1 MKKILAAVMPMLI
14 VATPGIAQAQA
25 AAPQTAEPA
34 ETVQRGGVLGVGL
47 YVSDPERSLKFYR
60 DTLGMKV
67 LMQFAPPSKPGEPKQ
82 VPDIVLNGGKPTDPM
97 LMLLHDRDPKG
108 PRKIEHSFGFARVVV
123 FHTDLAALAVKL
135 RENGF
140 SAGNANTAHGTVR
153 VMMINDPDGYLVE
166 VIEQK
171 PAAAAPR

>member
-1 MKKILAAVMPMLI
+1 MKKVLAAALPMLFL
-14 VATPGIAQAQA
+14 ATTGAAHAQM
-25 AAPQTAEPA
+25 AAPQPAAPA
-34 ETVQRGGVLGVGL
+34 EAVQRGGVLGVGL

-67 LMQFAPPSKPGEPKQ
+67 MMQFAPPAKPGAPKQ
-82 VPDIVLNGGKPTDPM
+82 VPDVVLNGGKPTDPM

-108 PRKIEHSFGFARVVV
+108 PRKIEHGFGFARVVV
-123 FHTDLAALAVKL
+123 FHTDLAALAAKL

-140 SAGNANTAHGTVR
+140 TAGNANTAHGTVR

-171 PAAAAPR
+171 PAAAPPR